1 MDEEKLLRC
10 GAREFANEKRDDVSD
25 NLLLAS
31 FLQLLMLHKME
42 VLLTNLLA
50 SMDIGDA
57 FLQVDLKCEPRTRV
71 CHPQEPSWTKT
82 GSTILVLVLQ
92 KLLGGKV

>member
-1 MDEEKLLRC
+1 MRRSYYIVEQESLPMRRGTMSQTTC
-10 GAREFANEKRDDVSD
+10 CWPVSF
-25 NLLLAS
+25 S
-31 FLQLLMLHKME
+31 WLMLHKME